1 MLQKLLG
8 LIKIKALMI
17 KVNVITKNY
26 GWKRYIKDPNNYID
40 KKIKKLN
47 LNIKK
52 FSKTNI
58 LCTLLLSDNKQIRF
72 LNKKFRKKNKET
84 DILSFPFQTKKELKN
99 KLKKKKEI
107 YLGDIIINL
116 NKIENKKVLKM
127 FNEEFDRLWIHG
139 LVHLFGHD
147 HKKQK
152 DFFKMSKV
160 EKKYFD
166 LINA

>member
-1 MLQKLLG
+1 
-8 LIKIKALMI
+8 MI

-72 LNKKFRKKNKET
+72 LNKKFRKKK
-84 DILSFPFQTKKELKN
+84 
-99 KLKKKKEI
+99 
-107 YLGDIIINL
+107 
-116 NKIENKKVLKM
+116 
-127 FNEEFDRLWIHG
+127 
-139 LVHLFGHD
+139 
-147 HKKQK
+147 
-152 DFFKMSKV
+152 
-160 EKKYFD
+160 
-166 LINA
+166 